1 MYGRE
6 KRVLLR
12 EYLEQGLT
20 KTALAVK
27 LGLSRRTIHHWIETG
42 QLDRDLDNEAVRY
55 KKRPSTPRKIDPYC
69 GIIHSRLEAFPE
81 LSAERVYR
89 ELRAAGYE
97 GGYTQVK
104 EYVRR
109 VRPRPAPEPVVRFET
124 PPGHQAQVDFAH
136 FRFHGAG
143 VGRCYWFWASRDC
156 CGFGSSSARTC
167 GRCSRDS
174 KKRSVF
180 STEYP
185 RRFCLTRCVR
195 SSSRTGGGR
204 GAR

>member
-42 QLDRDLDNEAVRY
+42 QLDRGLDNEAVRY
-55 KKRPSTPRKIDPYC
+55 KKRPSTSRKIDPYF
-69 GIIHSRLEAFPE
+69 GSIHSRLEAFPE
-81 LSAERVYR
+81 LSAEHVYR

-104 EYVRR
+104 EYVRKVVLR
-109 VRPRPAPEPVVRFET
+109 KKSTQRLIERFRAAMLGCFVPVDPTT
-124 PPGHQAQVDFAH
+124 PP
-136 FRFHGAG
+136 
-143 VGRCYWFWASRDC
+143 AS
-156 CGFGSSSARTC
+156 
-167 GRCSRDS
+167 
-174 KKRSVF
+174 
-180 STEYP
+180 
-185 RRFCLTRCVR
+185 
-195 SSSRTGGGR
+195 
-204 GAR
+204 

>member
-89 ELRAAGYE
+89 ELRATGYE

-104 EYVRR
+104 EYVRK
-109 VRPRPAPEPVVRFET
+109 VWT
-124 PPGHQAQVDFAH
+124 SHISD
-136 FRFHGAG
+136 FHGAG

-174 KKRSVF
+174 KRRSVF

-204 GAR
+204 AAR

>member
-42 QLDRDLDNEAVRY
+42 QLGRGLDNEAVRY

-97 GGYTQVK
+97 GGYTQVT
-104 EYVRR
+104 EYVRK

-124 PPGHQAQVDFAH
+124 PPGHQAQVDFA
-136 FRFHGAG
+136 R
-143 VGRCYWFWASRDC
+143 
-156 CGFGSSSARTC
+156 SAL
-167 GRCSRDS
+167 
-174 KKRSVF
+174 
-180 STEYP
+180 
-185 RRFCLTRCVR
+185 RRRVR
-195 SSSRTGGGR
+195 STRTAGLSIR
-204 GAR
+204 AWKRFPS